1 MKNSVISNQKKDP
14 FAEEVVYVCTGSGKN
29 ATGNRMGT
37 IRERLIAAGNIEVL
51 ACLAEIH

>member
-29 ATGNRMGT
+29 STGNRMGT
-37 IRERLIAAGNIEVL
+37 IRERLIAEGNIDVL
-51 ACLAEIH
+51 ARLAEIH